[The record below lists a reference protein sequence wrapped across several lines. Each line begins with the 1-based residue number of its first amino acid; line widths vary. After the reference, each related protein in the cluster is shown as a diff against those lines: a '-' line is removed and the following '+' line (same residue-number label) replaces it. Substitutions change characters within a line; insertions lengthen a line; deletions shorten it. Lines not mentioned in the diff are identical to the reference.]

1 MVDASTQTGN
11 ASLRALVAEALR
23 HVTLG
28 VSVPGAAAR
37 GPQVVTLDVVQEAG
51 EEPGHQE
58 PQDSSQED

>member
-11 ASLRALVAEALR
+11 ASLRALVVDALR

-37 GPQVVTLDVVQEAG
+37 GPQVVTLDVVQEAR

-58 PQDSSQED
+58 PQDSSPED